1 MNDNRTIAFN
11 LKSLLPLYEKDLQ
24 IYREFCIVV
33 MVLIPIL
40 GGIYENTNPGAK
52 NFVTDRIILALVGLS
67 VVGLSYKIQLL
78 KIWMRQIVYFFNFTV
93 TLWSILVA
101 SVNHFSVEYVFS
113 LVIVILASSVSF
125 TSVNQLSW
133 YFLLTIS
140 SSALAGWYDPNPYV
154 NRNIFIG
161 SIATVGLIS
170 FLALRSKLL
179 IQKTL
184 EISEELMKTIF
195 NESADAMFLVDRE
208 KQDTVDCNVSAEKM
222 FKAKNKDS
230 LVGIDLRNL
239 AELAFEIDTLEKLQS
254 EILKNGKWEKEL
266 EFKTLAGTG
275 FWGDMVI
282 KDIEISDK
290 TYHLARITDVTEKKK
305 AHEEVAW
312 LATFPENDP
321 VSIIELSPEGKVTY
335 VNPMTSSSFPDL
347 EKKELAHPILCDI
360 QPFVRDLKSRGS
372 SKSFREVQYNQS
384 HYHQNISL
392 VPNQNLIR
400 ISNIDITARI
410 RAEQEIIASEL
421 KNQALINAIPDLMF
435 QIDKQGVV
443 LSYKP
448 AKKTQNSRNVI
459 EKNISEIFPNDV
471 AEQIRT
477 SIHNAFQTK
486 EIQVFDFQISQGNK
500 LRDYEAR
507 IVVSSYSEVVAIVRD
522 ITNRKELD
530 RSLIAAREAALETSR
545 LKSEFVANISH
556 ELRTP
561 LNGIMG
567 FSDLLSDSE
576 LDDEQKHFIQVIRS
590 SSQSLLKLI
599 NDLLD
604 FSKIESGKLELELIE
619 FNIRDCTCNSIKTLS
634 TLAYEKGLDL
644 NIEFDVNVPK
654 QLSGDPGRLRQIL
667 VNLVSNSIKFT
678 NKGKISITASQL
690 SRSEN
695 RVEIRFTIEDSGI
708 GIPKEKLNMIFYS
721 FAQADGSSTREFGG
735 TGLGLALTKQLVELM
750 NGKIW
755 VESKVGVGSKFHFK
769 VKFDIAH
776 IKSIPVDKH
785 SKLNL
790 KNKKVLVVDSVP
802 QSRKSFK
809 DIFTKWNMKSIIV
822 GSGQKAILEI
832 EKSRTQKEGFS
843 YILIDAN
850 ISEID
855 GFTLASQISKTEDLN
870 HSMIMIL
877 SSTGKRGDA
886 ARCREIGI
894 SAYLTKPIKPEQLL
908 ETFAAIENNRNSNQ
922 KEIQLVTRHSIRENK
937 QNMNH
942 IKEESLKQEY

>member
-1 MNDNRTIAFN
+1 MFNNRTLDSN
-11 LKSLLPLYEKDLQ
+11 PNTLLPLSEKDLQ
-24 IYREFCIVV
+24 IYREFCIVLT
-33 MVLIPIL
+33 VLIPIL
-40 GGIYENTNPGAK
+40 GGIYESTNPDAK
-52 NFVTDRIILALVGLS
+52 NYVTDRIIMVLIGLS

-78 KIWMRQIVYFFNFTV
+78 KIWMRQIVYFFSFTV

-101 SVNHFSVEYVFS
+101 SVNHFSFEYVFS
-113 LVIVILASSVSF
+113 LVVVILASSVSF

-133 YFLLTIS
+133 YFLLTIT

-154 NRNIFIG
+154 DRNIFIG
-161 SIATVGLIS
+161 SISTIGLIS
-170 FLALRSKLL
+170 FLALRSKLF
-179 IQKTL
+179 IQKNL
-184 EISEELMKTIF
+184 EISEDLMKTIF
-195 NESADAMFLVDRE
+195 NESADAMFLVDRK
-208 KQDTVDCNVSAEKM
+208 KQDTVDCNASAVNM
-222 FKAKNKDS
+222 FKADS
-230 LVGIDLRNL
+230 KESLIGIHLRNL
-239 AELAFEIDTLEKLQS
+239 SEVAFEIDALEKLQS
-254 EILKNGKWEKEL
+254 AIHENGKWEKEL
-266 EFKTLAGTG
+266 EFKTLAGSG

-282 KDIEISDK
+282 KNIDISDEI
-290 TYHLARITDVTEKKK
+290 YHLARITDITEKKK
-305 AHEEVAW
+305 AHKEVAW

-321 VSIIELSPEGKVTY
+321 VSIIELGPEGKITY
-335 VNPMTSSSFPDL
+335 VNPMSSSLFPDL
-347 EKKELAHPILCDI
+347 KKKELSHPILCEI
-360 QPFVRDLKSRGS
+360 QPFVRDLKLKGS
-372 SKSFREVQYNQS
+372 SRSFREVQYYQS

-410 RAEQEIIASEL
+410 QAEQEVLASEL

-435 QIDKQGVV
+435 QIDKHGVI

-448 AKKTQNSRNVI
+448 PKITQNSRKVI
-459 EKNISEIFPNDV
+459 GTKISELFPNDV
-471 AEQIRT
+471 AEQIKT
-477 SIHNAFQTK
+477 SIHSAFETK
-486 EIQVFDFQISQGNK
+486 EIQVFDFQISHSNK

-545 LKSEFVANISH
+545 LKSEFVANMSH

-567 FSDLLSDSE
+567 FSDLLFESE
-576 LDDEQKHFIQVIRS
+576 LDDQQKHFIQVVRT

-599 NDLLD
+599 NDILD
-604 FSKIESGKLELELIE
+604 FSKIESGKLEFELIE
-619 FNIRDCTCNSIKTLS
+619 FNIRDCTYNSIKTLS
-634 TLAYEKGLDL
+634 TQAHEKGLDL
-644 NIEFDVNVPK
+644 NIDFDVSVPK

-678 NKGKISITASQL
+678 DKGKISISASVL
-690 SRSEN
+690 SRSGN
-695 RVEIRFTIEDSGI
+695 RVEIRFIVEDSGI

-721 FAQADGSSTREFGG
+721 FAQADGSATREFGG

-755 VESKVGVGSKFHFK
+755 VESRVGVGSKFHFK
-769 VKFDIAH
+769 VKFDVAD
-776 IKSIPVDKH
+776 IKSTAVDKH
-785 SKLNL
+785 SELNL

-809 DIFTKWNMKSIIV
+809 DIFAKWNMKSIV
-822 GSGQKAILEI
+822 VESGKRALLEI
-832 EKSRTQKEGFS
+832 EKSRTLGEAFS

-855 GFTLASQISKTEDLN
+855 GFALARHISKTEDLN

-894 SAYLTKPIKPEQLL
+894 SAYLSKPIKPKQLL
-908 ETFAAIENNRNSNQ
+908 ETFTAIENSRNVSPNN
-922 KEIQLVTRHSIRENK
+922 IQLVTRHSLRENR
-937 QNMNH
+937 QV
-942 IKEESLKQEY
+942 